1 MMSTAPLSYSNTFIA
16 RLPDRALAGVLG
28 GLAGGIVFGMLMA
41 MMGMLPMVAS
51 LVGSNSPWIGL
62 GVHLVISI
70 GFGLAFTVPFAG
82 LLLRSY
88 GVATLAG
95 LGYGVFWWVFGP
107 LVIMPAMLG
116 MPLFMVD
123 VMSLSSL
130 MGHLVYGVLLA
141 LVAVR
146 VLKGRRV

>member
-1 MMSTAPLSYSNTFIA
+1 MSTAPLSQPNSFVAVLPA
-16 RLPDRALAGVLG
+16 RVLAGVLG
-28 GLAGGIVFGMLMA
+28 GLAGGIAFGILMA
-41 MMGMLPMVAS
+41 TMGMLPMVAA
-51 LVGSNSPWIGL
+51 LVGSSAPWIGIA
-62 GVHLVISI
+62 VHLVISV

-82 LLLRSY
+82 LFLRSY
-88 GVATLAG
+88 GIATLAG

-123 VMSLSSL
+123 VMSLFSL

-141 LVAVR
+141 LVAAR